1 MLSGHGRDTP
11 RGSRLSAWFQRA
23 LQLRPGELP
32 LAALGALAYFCV
44 LAGYGF
50 LRPVREAFGVSR
62 GMDELRVLFAIT
74 SLSSLVFVLAFGG
87 AISRM
92 DRRRV
97 VPLAYGI
104 VIVCLGAF
112 AALLVA
118 DGLAGGALVGS
129 GGESATATGVA
140 WTFYVW
146 LSVVNLFV
154 NSVLWGFLADVFDV
168 EQGKRTFA
176 FIGIGG
182 TLGALAGSWA
192 TSLLGSAYEG
202 RLLPVGL
209 MGGAAALF
217 AAAIAVVRQLD
228 RRAVRSAASGLSR
241 RDGLG
246 ELRPLGGG
254 TWDGLTEVL
263 RSPYLLGIGGW
274 IVLMAV
280 ANTLLY
286 FAQAE
291 LVREATDTFGQRVAG
306 FADLDALAQVAT
318 LLTQLFVTS
327 RLIRRLGVG
336 WTLALL
342 PVFTLA
348 GFAVLAVWPVLGV
361 MAVFQALH
369 RAARYA
375 VARPARET
383 LFSVVPQAQKY
394 KAKPVVDVFLYRGG
408 DLAGMG
414 LSKALAWAGLGMG
427 ALAVAALPLA
437 AAWGALS
444 LALGRAQ
451 ARRDGAERS

>member
-1 MLSGHGRDTP
+1 M
-11 RGSRLSAWFQRA
+11 SAWLNRA

-32 LAALGALAYFCV
+32 LALRGALAYFCV

-74 SLSSLVFVLAFGG
+74 SLASLVFVLAFGG

-104 VIVCLGAF
+104 VIVCLVAF

-118 DGLAGGALVGS
+118 DGFSGGALVGS
-129 GGESATATGVA
+129 GEESATATGVA

-146 LSVVNLFV
+146 LSVINLFV

-182 TLGALAGSWA
+182 TLGALAGSGA
-192 TSLLGSAYEG
+192 TKMLGDRFESW
-202 RLLPVGL
+202 LLPVGL
-209 MGGAAALF
+209 MGAAAVLF
-217 AAAIAVVRQLD
+217 AAAIGAVQWLD
-228 RRAVRSAASGLSR
+228 RSAVRSQASGLSR
-241 RDGLG
+241 REGLG

-263 RSPYLLGIGGW
+263 RSPYLLGIGFW
-274 IVLMAV
+274 VVLMAV
-280 ANTLLY
+280 ANTLIY
-286 FAQAE
+286 FAQAQIVSE
-291 LVREATDTFGQRVAG
+291 SSDTLGQRIAD
-306 FADLDALAQVAT
+306 FAQLDWLAQVAT
-318 LLTQLFVTS
+318 LLTQTFVTAH
-327 RLIRRLGVG
+327 LIRRLGVG

-342 PVFTLA
+342 PLLTLA
-348 GFAVLAVWPVLGV
+348 GFAVLAVWPVLAV
-361 MAVFQALH
+361 MAIFQALH

-414 LSKALAWAGLGMG
+414 LSKALAWAGLGMSG
-427 ALAVAALPLA
+427 LALAALPLA
-437 AAWGALS
+437 ALWGALS
-444 LALGRAQ
+444 LGLGRAQ
-451 ARRDGAERS
+451 TRRDAP

>member
-1 MLSGHGRDTP
+1 
-11 RGSRLSAWFQRA
+11 
-23 LQLRPGELP
+23 
-32 LAALGALAYFCV
+32 
-44 LAGYGF
+44 
-50 LRPVREAFGVSR
+50 VREAFGVSR
-62 GMDELRVLFAIT
+62 GMDELRALFAIT
-74 SLSSLVFVLAFGG
+74 SIASLVFVLAFGG

-104 VIVCLGAF
+104 VIVCLAGF

-129 GGESATATGVA
+129 GAESATATGVA

-146 LSVVNLFV
+146 LSVINLFV

-168 EQGKRTFA
+168 QQGKRVFA

-192 TSLLGSAYEG
+192 TKMLGQRFEHW
-202 RLLPVGL
+202 LLPVGL
-209 MGGAAALF
+209 MGAGALLF
-217 AAAIAVVRQLD
+217 AAAIAAVLWLD
-228 RRAVRSAASGLSR
+228 RSAVRSQASGLSR
-241 RDGLG
+241 REGLG

-274 IVLMAV
+274 IVFMAV
-280 ANTLLY
+280 SNTLIY
-286 FAQAE
+286 FAQAQI
-291 LVREATDTFGQRVAG
+291 VREAADSLNQRIAA
-306 FADLDALAQVAT
+306 FAQLDSLAQVAT
-318 LLTQLFVTS
+318 LVTQMFVTA

-336 WTLALL
+336 WTLAIL
-342 PVFTLA
+342 PLFTLA

-361 MAVFQALH
+361 MAIFQALH

-375 VARPARET
+375 IARPARET

-414 LSKALAWAGLGMG
+414 LSKALAWAGLGMT
-427 ALAVAALPLA
+427 ALAVSALPLV

-451 ARRDGAERS
+451 TRRDRD

>member
-1 MLSGHGRDTP
+1 MRGSAPPVMLSGHGSDTP
-11 RGSRLSAWFQRA
+11 PGIGLSAWFHRA
-23 LQLRPGELP
+23 LRLRPGELP
-32 LAALGALAYFCV
+32 LASLGALAYFCV

-74 SLSSLVFVLAFGG
+74 SVASLVFVLAFGG

-104 VIVCLGAF
+104 VIVCLVCF
-112 AALLVA
+112 AALLVV
-118 DGLAGGALVGS
+118 DGLGGGH
-129 GGESATATGVA
+129 SATATGVA

-176 FIGIGG
+176 FIGVGG

-192 TSLLGSAYEG
+192 TRVLGSSYDG
-202 RLLPVGL
+202 WLLPVGL
-209 MGGAAALF
+209 MGCAAALF
-217 AAAIAVVRQLD
+217 AAAIAVVWHLD
-228 RRAVRSAASGLSR
+228 RSAVRSAASGISR

-274 IVLMAV
+274 VVLMAV

-291 LVREATDTFGQRVAG
+291 LVRDATDTFSQRVAG
-306 FADLDALAQVAT
+306 FAQLDALAQVAT

-342 PVFTLA
+342 PVFTLT

-361 MAVFQALH
+361 MAIFQALH

-414 LSKALAWAGLGMG
+414 LSKALAWAGLGMSG
-427 ALAVAALPLA
+427 LALAALPLA
-437 AAWGALS
+437 ALWGALS
-444 LALGRAQ
+444 LGLGRAQ
-451 ARRDGAERS
+451 TRRDAP